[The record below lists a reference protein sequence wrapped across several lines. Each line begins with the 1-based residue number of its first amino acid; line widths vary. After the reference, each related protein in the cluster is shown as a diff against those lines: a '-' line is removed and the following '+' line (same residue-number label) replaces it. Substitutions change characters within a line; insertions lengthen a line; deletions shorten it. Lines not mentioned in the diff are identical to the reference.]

1 MHRLYKRLPEACFR
15 KGFWQAV
22 YAAQLRL
29 SKSEIYEVHLR
40 FPPTWYIN
48 VLYQGCLCILYT
60 NLHVCS
66 FQGTFMTDILSV
78 IRNLKS
84 L

>member
-29 SKSEIYEVHLR
+29 GKSEIYEVHLR
-40 FPPTWYIN
+40 PHSHGILTFYIKDAC
-48 VLYQGCLCILYT
+48 VSYT
-60 NLHVCS
+60 QTYMYVV
-66 FQGTFMTDILSV
+66 FKVQ
-78 IRNLKS
+78 S
-84 L
+84 LAYIT

>member
-29 SKSEIYEVHLR
+29 GKSEIYEVHLR
-40 FPPTWYIN
+40 SPPTP
-48 VLYQGCLCILYT
+48 LYSSAASDVYKRQSKYPEEKKENSIP
-60 NLHVCS
+60 
-66 FQGTFMTDILSV
+66 
-78 IRNLKS
+78 
-84 L
+84 

>member
-40 FPPTWYIN
+40 SPLTWYIN
-48 VLYQGCLCILYT
+48 VFISRMLVYLIHKLTCMQFSRYIY
-60 NLHVCS
+60 
-66 FQGTFMTDILSV
+66 D
-78 IRNLKS
+78 
-84 L
+84 

>member
-40 FPPTWYIN
+40 SPLTWYIN
-48 VLYQGCLCILYT
+48 VFYIKDACVSYT
-60 NLHVCS
+60 QTYMYAVFKVHL
-66 FQGTFMTDILSV
+66 
-78 IRNLKS
+78 
-84 L
+84 